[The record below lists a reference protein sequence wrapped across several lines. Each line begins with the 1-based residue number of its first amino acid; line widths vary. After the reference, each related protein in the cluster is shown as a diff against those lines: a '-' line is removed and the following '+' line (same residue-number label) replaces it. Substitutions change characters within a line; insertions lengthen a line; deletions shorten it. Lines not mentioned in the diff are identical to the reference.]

1 METDNRTIILD
12 FILLDI
18 SSQRECDMLLFAIFL
33 IMYVITMLGNLI
45 IVLAI
50 RLDCHLRHTPMYYFL
65 SNLSLVDICF
75 TSTTVPKM
83 LAGEFSGKRRI
94 SYGGCLSQMYFFIAF
109 GITDSFLLASMAL
122 DRYVAICRPLHYA
135 TMMRRHVC
143 QLLVAA
149 SWLAS
154 HLHSLLHT
162 LLMSRLSFCASN
174 HVPHFFCD
182 VFPLLKIACSN
193 TALNTLVVHSE
204 GAFIVNGAL
213 MVVGL
218 SYARILVA
226 VLRVPSANGK
236 KKTFSTCGSHLT
248 VVSLFYGTVI
258 WVYFQPSSSFSPKKD
273 TLAAIMYTMVTP
285 MLNPFIYT
293 LRNDRMK
300 EALRKLF
307 RRKLSI
313 QDIQP

>member
-1 METDNRTIILD
+1 METDNRTIVLD
-12 FILLDI
+12 FILLGI
-18 SSQRECDMLLFAIFL
+18 SSRQESDMWLFAIFF
-33 IMYVITMLGNLI
+33 IMYVITVLGNLI
-45 IVLAI
+45 IILAI
-50 RLDCHLRHTPMYYFL
+50 QLDHHLLHTPMYYFL

-75 TSTTVPKM
+75 TSTTAPKM
-83 LAGEFSGKRRI
+83 LAGEFSGKRTI
-94 SYGGCLSQMYFFIAF
+94 SYGGCLSQMYFLIAF

-122 DRYVAICRPLHYA
+122 DRYVAVCRPLHYT
-135 TMMRRHVC
+135 TMMRRLIC

-149 SWLAS
+149 SWLVS

-182 VFPLLKIACSN
+182 VFPLLKIACSH
-193 TALNTLVVHSE
+193 TALNTLVVHTE

-213 MVVGL
+213 VVVGL
-218 SYARILVA
+218 SYVRILIA
-226 VLRVPSANGK
+226 VLRVPSAKGK
-236 KKTFSTCGSHLT
+236 KKTFSTCGSHLM

-258 WVYFQPSSSFSPKKD
+258 WVYFQPSSSFSPKND

-307 RRKLSI
+307 RRELST

>member
-1 METDNRTIILD
+1 MEIDNRTIILD
-12 FILLDI
+12 FILLGI
-18 SSQRECDMLLFAIFL
+18 SSQPECDMWLFAIFL
-33 IMYVITMLGNLI
+33 IMYVIAVLGNLVI
-45 IVLAI
+45 ILAI
-50 RLDCHLRHTPMYYFL
+50 RLDHHLLHTPMYYFL

-75 TSTTVPKM
+75 TSTTVPIM

-94 SYGGCLSQMYFFIAF
+94 TYDGCLSQMYFFIAF
-109 GITDSFLLASMAL
+109 GTTDSFLLASMAL
-122 DRYVAICRPLHYA
+122 DRYVAICRLHYA
-135 TMMRRHVC
+135 TMMRRHIC
-143 QLLVAA
+143 QLLVAT

-182 VFPLLKIACSN
+182 VFPLLKIACSK
-193 TALNTLVVHSE
+193 TALNTLVVYLE

-213 MVVGL
+213 VVVGL
-218 SYARILVA
+218 SYAHILMT
-226 VLRVPSANGK
+226 VLRISSANGK
-236 KKTFSTCGSHLT
+236 KKTFSTCGSHLI

-258 WVYFQPSSSFSPKKD
+258 WVYFQPSSSFSPKND

-300 EALRKLF
+300 EALRKVLYC
-307 RRKLSI
+307 SI
-313 QDIQP
+313 MKQ